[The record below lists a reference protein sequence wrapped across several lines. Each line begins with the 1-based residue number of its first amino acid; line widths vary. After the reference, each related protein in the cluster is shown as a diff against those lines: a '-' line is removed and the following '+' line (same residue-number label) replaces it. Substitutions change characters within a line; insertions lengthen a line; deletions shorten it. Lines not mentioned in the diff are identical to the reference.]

1 MMPSTTLPPTLGNNR
16 RLDRWVRV
24 NADGTV
30 TVRSGK
36 VEIGQGIVSAMAQV
50 AAEELD
56 VDYTRIRMLPVD
68 TTQSP
73 DEGSTS
79 GSRSVEEGGTSMR
92 QACAEVRELF
102 LQAAARRLKASLEQL
117 ELEDG
122 TIRLRGSNQTDRKST
137 RLNSSH

>member
-1 MMPSTTLPPTLGNNR
+1 MTEFLKLPPTLNANR
-16 RLDRWVRV
+16 RLDRWVRI

-36 VEIGQGIVSAMAQV
+36 VEIGQGIVSAMAQI

-68 TTQSP
+68 TAQSP

-79 GSRSVEEGGTSMR
+79 GSRSSSLGRHSSAQRAGG
-92 QACAEVRELF
+92 
-102 LQAAARRLKASLEQL
+102 
-117 ELEDG
+117 G
-122 TIRLRGSNQTDRKST
+122 
-137 RLNSSH
+137 